1 MFVTSWNIRCA
12 TNAVARDER
21 QHNRSFYARSE
32 QRSSSRRC
40 VVSGGLIRRGI
51 ASFATA
57 HERILAFSSAG
68 WPAGHANTGMPMPA
82 GPVAAVGPKARAD
95 RAARHGTPGAKHG
108 PWHRSASTAIAVR
121 PHPIAKLSSAEPS
134 SFSWSCCD
142 RQPSRSQLFCP
153 QSRSRL
159 PYSQRNPADV
169 TCFTLGLAR
178 RP

>member
-95 RAARHGTPGAKHG
+95 RAARHGTQGAKHG
-108 PWHRSASTAIAVR
+108 PWHRSASTAIAAR
-121 PHPIAKLSSAEPS
+121 PHRIAKLSSREPS
-134 SFSWSCCD
+134 SFSGPVAPGNPAEANS
-142 RQPSRSQLFCP
+142 FA
-153 QSRSRL
+153 
-159 PYSQRNPADV
+159 RNPVPDFR
-169 TCFTLGLAR
+169 THKEIL
-178 RP
+178 PM